1 MILNINNL
9 GTVKSASIDL
19 SKKLTLFCGKNSTGK
34 TYVSYILHAFLTPPK
49 VFRLDS
55 AKK

>member
-34 TYVSYILHAFLTPPK
+34 TYVYLRTILELYK
-49 VFRLDS
+49 EYDFRRHR
-55 AKK
+55 